1 MTSILA
7 FVLIFL
13 IFWMLYKN
21 RFFIQIDVHP
31 RILTGLLLCK
41 LFAAFCLF
49 IIYTKI
55 YTDRSLADIFKYYD
69 DGLVLFRVLHDN
81 PKLFFLSLLGQTPDD
96 LYATYSEM
104 KTWFTIAYG
113 SKFLLNDSR
122 NIVRLNALLN
132 FFSFGNYFLQSFYFT
147 IIAFYGQLLIF
158 RSLRKVFPHI
168 AKLLLLSVC
177 ILPPSIIIWSSG
189 ILKEVILFLGIGLF
203 LNALTSNSSKIKR
216 AIQLLIAVF
225 LLFSTK
231 YYMIPCLLLAGIP
244 FLYAA
249 RENKLLYLFKV
260 ILSISIAAGLFLCL
274 PYFFPRLNIPLMLVK
289 KHNDFYIHSLY
300 MDANNLSYIGKY
312 TEDFS
317 SFINHIPK
325 AFMNTIIQPFVSH
338 IKNYNPPIILSLFEN
353 VIYLLLPIFALF
365 KFNKSWNWKSHL
377 SIAILV
383 LASYTMIG
391 LTTPVIGSIVR
402 YKAPTLIFYIT
413 FFISLIKMDKLHTWI
428 NKIEETWSK
437 N

>member
-1 MTSILA
+1 MTFILA
-7 FVLIFL
+7 FVLIFM

-31 RILTGLLLCK
+31 RILTGMLLCK
-41 LFAAFCLF
+41 LFAAFCLY

-81 PKLFFLSLLGQTPDD
+81 PKLFFLSILGQTPED

-122 NIVRLNALLN
+122 NIVRLNAFLN

-147 IIAFYGQLLIF
+147 IIGFYGQLLIYK
-158 RSLRKVFPHI
+158 SLRKIFPHI

-177 ILPPSIIIWSSG
+177 ILTPSITIWSSG
-189 ILKEVILFLGIGLF
+189 ILKEVILFLGIGLL
-203 LNALTSNSSKIKR
+203 LNALTGKARKLKKTVQILVST
-216 AIQLLIAVF
+216 F

-231 YYMIPCLLLAGIP
+231 YYMIPCLLLAGVP
-244 FLYAA
+244 FLYAV
-249 RENKLLYLFKV
+249 RKNKLWYLSK
-260 ILSISIAAGLFLCL
+260 ILFTILLATGLFLCL
-274 PYFFPRLNIPLMLVK
+274 PYLIPRLNIPLMLIK

-312 TEDFS
+312 TDDFS
-317 SFINHIPK
+317 SFLTHIPK

-338 IKNYNPPIILSLFEN
+338 IKSYNPPIILSLFEN
-353 VIYLLLPIFALF
+353 LFYLLLPVLAFF
-365 KFNKSWNWKSHL
+365 KYNNSWKWRIHL
-377 SIAILV
+377 SITILV

-391 LTTPVIGSIVR
+391 LSTPVIGSIVR
-402 YKAPTLIFYIT
+402 YKAPILIFYIT
-413 FFISLIKMDKLHTWI
+413 FFISLITMEKVHSWFNLIDEK
-428 NKIEETWSK
+428 WSK